1 MLRIVLEALHVIALQ
16 YGYFFDGS
24 CHNNYA
30 FNVIMGD
37 KTATEQFS
45 SLLAAKVQIL
55 YEKRRR
61 LRVKSDERRAFSVT
75 FVLFLMGIVLNN
87 HKKTTMNKT
96 IWFWPLAAVM
106 LTA

>member
-1 MLRIVLEALHVIALQ
+1 
-16 YGYFFDGS
+16 
-24 CHNNYA
+24 
-30 FNVIMGD
+30 MGD
-37 KTATEQFS
+37 KTATEQEQFS